1 MCKVNEHLIYGI
13 HMDILGSNVFEIDII
28 DPSAVFHIVSHPRRR
43 GNITESQRR
52 VSCKFNGVI
61 RFAVK
66 FMTRCIVFALPIDL
80 LNLLDNLKQSCS
92 AGDTVGFQRR
102 RNRKADGFLGPADIC
117 NHKIGRQRIK
127 PARYTL
133 NGGIKAF

>member
-1 MCKVNEHLIYGI
+1 
-13 HMDILGSNVFEIDII
+13 MDILRSNVFEIDII

-43 GNITESQRR
+43 GNITESQGG
-52 VSCKFNGVI
+52 VSCEHGGVI
-61 RFAVK
+61 RFAIE
-66 FMTRCIVFALPIDL
+66 FMVRCIVFTLSIDL
-80 LNLLDNLKQSCS
+80 LNLLDYLKQSCS

-102 RNRKADGFLGPADIC
+102 RNRKADGFLGPADIR

>member
-1 MCKVNEHLIYGI
+1 MRKINEHLVYGI

-28 DPSAVFHIVSHPRRR
+28 DPSAVFHIVSHSRRC
-43 GNITESQRR
+43 GNITESQGW
-52 VSCKFNGVI
+52 VSCEHGGVI
-61 RFAVK
+61 RFAIE

-80 LNLLDNLKQSCS
+80 LNLLDNFKQSCS
-92 AGDTVGFQRR
+92 AGDTVSFQRR
-102 RNRKADGFLGPADIC
+102 RNRKADGFLGSADIC

>member
-1 MCKVNEHLIYGI
+1 MSKVNEHFIYGI

-28 DPSAVFHIVSHPRRR
+28 DSGAVFHIVSHSRRCCD
-43 GNITESQRR
+43 IAESQGG
-52 VSCKFNGVI
+52 VSCEHGGVI
-61 RFAVK
+61 RFAIE
-66 FMTRCIVFALPIDL
+66 FMMRCIVFTLPIDL
-80 LNLLDNLKQSCS
+80 LNLLDNFKQSCS